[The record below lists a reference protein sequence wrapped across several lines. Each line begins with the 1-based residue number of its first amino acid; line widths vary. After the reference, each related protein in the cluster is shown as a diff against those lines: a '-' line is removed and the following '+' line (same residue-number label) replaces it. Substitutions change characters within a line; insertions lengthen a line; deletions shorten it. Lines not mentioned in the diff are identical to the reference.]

1 MSLENLVLLPE
12 PAARKALAPQPL
24 RLCVLAP
31 FGSYAGKGRLRV
43 LRARRTEHAV
53 ELVCGYESY
62 VGIGPR
68 GGGSR

>member
-1 MSLENLVLLPE
+1 MSLESLVLLPE

-24 RLCVLAP
+24 RLSVLAP

-43 LRARRTEHAV
+43 LRARQTEHAI

-62 VGIGPR
+62 VGIRPR
-68 GGGSR
+68 DGDSG